1 MNRKST
7 VLIAAL
13 VNSAFLV
20 ALFSTAVR
28 THEKAEEIAAPQLQP
43 GLHAEMKQEPPKLS
57 TDGPGHVAPQ
67 TGDGSPLLGGLPE
80 LKESAP
86 LATTPLATTP
96 AQKAKAPPA
105 VKSKK
110 SEPAFIEIEVK
121 KGDVL
126 ERLARA
132 NKTTVSELMEING
145 LKSPW
150 LKIGQK
156 LRVPRKAAGQKKDV
170 SGIDSSP
177 EFYTV
182 KKGDNLWIIASKF
195 KVSVSDLKRLN
206 HLDDESAKRLKVN
219 DQLRIR

>member
-1 MNRKST
+1 MSRKST

-28 THEKAEEIAAPQLQP
+28 TSDREEQMASPQLT
-43 GLHAEMKQEPPKLS
+43 AEVAPAPALS
-57 TDGPGHVAPQ
+57 TDGPGYKEENKNPQ
-67 TGDGSPLLGGLPE
+67 AVELPE
-80 LKESAP
+80 TLLHDVPQLKAKE
-86 LATTPLATTP
+86 PLATTP
-96 AQKAKAPPA
+96 AKPKESAPRAKKTTEEF
-105 VKSKK
+105 V
-110 SEPAFIEIEVK
+110 EIEVK

-126 ERLARA
+126 ERIAKA
-132 NKTTVSELMEING
+132 NGTTVARLMEINN

-156 LRVPRKAAGQKKDV
+156 LKVPRGEKKP
-170 SGIDSSP
+170 SRIDSSP

>member
-13 VNSAFLV
+13 VNGAFLV
-20 ALFSTAVR
+20 ALFSTAIR
-28 THEKAEEIAAPQLQP
+28 SHESETKMASPHLQAEVKAAPP
-43 GLHAEMKQEPPKLS
+43 LS
-57 TDGPGHVAPQ
+57 TDGPGYHHPTQAHNPPALELP
-67 TGDGSPLLGGLPE
+67 DPLLKDVPE
-80 LKESAP
+80 LKAQAP
-86 LATTPLATTP
+86 LATAP
-96 AQKAKAPPA
+96 AQK
-105 VKSKK
+105 KK
-110 SEPAFIEIEVK
+110 PQTQNQGTSSSEGAFIEIEVK

-126 ERLARA
+126 ERIARA
-132 NKTTVSELMEING
+132 NGTSVSTLMEINA

-156 LRVPRKAAGQKKDV
+156 LRVPKNSSSKGT
-170 SGIDSSP
+170 SPIDSSP

-206 HLDDESAKRLKVN
+206 HLDDESAKRLRVN

>member
-1 MNRKST
+1 MSRKMSRKST

-28 THEKAEEIAAPQLQP
+28 TNDQQEQMASPQLT
-43 GLHAEMKQEPPKLS
+43 AEVAPPPALS
-57 TDGPGHVAPQ
+57 TDGPGYKEDRKGSPPVELPQ
-67 TGDGSPLLGGLPE
+67 TLLHDVPQMKA
-80 LKESAP
+80 KEP
-86 LATTPLATTP
+86 LATAP
-96 AQKAKAPPA
+96 AAPAAPQ
-105 VKSKK
+105 K
-110 SEPAFIEIEVK
+110 SEEFVEIEVK

-126 ERLARA
+126 ERIAKA
-132 NKTTVSELMEING
+132 NGTTVSRLMEINA

-156 LRVPRKAAGQKKDV
+156 LKVPRGEKKP
-170 SGIDSSP
+170 SRIDSSP

>member
-13 VNSAFLV
+13 VNSVFLV
-20 ALFSTAVR
+20 ALFSTAAR

-43 GLHAEMKQEPPKLS
+43 GLHAEMKHEPPKLS

-86 LATTPLATTP
+86 LPTAP
-96 AQKAKAPPA
+96 AQKAKPVPA
-105 VKSKK
+105 VKPKK
-110 SEPAFIEIEVK
+110 SEPTFIEIEVK

-132 NKTTVSELMEING
+132 NQTTVSELMEMNG

-156 LRVPRKAAGQKKDV
+156 LRVPRKATTLKKDA

>member
-1 MNRKST
+1 MSRKST

-28 THEKAEEIAAPQLQP
+28 TSDKQEQMASPQLTAEIA
-43 GLHAEMKQEPPKLS
+43 PPPALS
-57 TDGPGHVAPQ
+57 TDGPGYREESK
-67 TGDGSPLLGGLPE
+67 DLPE
-80 LKESAP
+80 TLLHDVPKMKAKEP
-86 LATTPLATTP
+86 LATAPAVP
-96 AQKAKAPPA
+96 KKEAQK
-105 VKSKK
+105 
-110 SEPAFIEIEVK
+110 SEEFVEIEIK

-126 ERLARA
+126 ERIARA
-132 NKTTVSELMEING
+132 NGTTVSRLMEING

-156 LRVPRKAAGQKKDV
+156 LKVPRGEKQP
-170 SGIDSSP
+170 SRIDSSP

>member
-28 THEKAEEIAAPQLQP
+28 TNDKQEQMASPQLT
-43 GLHAEMKQEPPKLS
+43 AEVAPPPALS
-57 TDGPGHVAPQ
+57 TDGPGYKEVEKDPPPVELPQ
-67 TGDGSPLLGGLPE
+67 TLLHDVPQMKAKEPLATAPAQP
-80 LKESAP
+80 KESAP
-86 LATTPLATTP
+86 
-96 AQKAKAPPA
+96 KADDL
-105 VKSKK
+105 
-110 SEPAFIEIEVK
+110 IEIEVK

-126 ERLARA
+126 ERIAKA
-132 NKTTVSELMEING
+132 NGTTVARLMEINH

-156 LRVPRKAAGQKKDV
+156 LKVPRSEKKP
-170 SGIDSSP
+170 SRIDSSP

-206 HLDDESAKRLKVN
+206 HLDDESSKRLKVN

>member
-1 MNRKST
+1 MSRKST

-28 THEKAEEIAAPQLQP
+28 TNDKHEQIASPQLT
-43 GLHAEMKQEPPKLS
+43 AEVAPPPALS
-57 TDGPGHVAPQ
+57 TDGPGHKEESKSPPSLELPQ
-67 TGDGSPLLGGLPE
+67 PLLHDVP
-80 LKESAP
+80 
-86 LATTPLATTP
+86 
-96 AQKAKAPPA
+96 QMKAKEPFATAPATPKEKA
-105 VKSKK
+105 PKADEFV
-110 SEPAFIEIEVK
+110 EIEVK

-126 ERLARA
+126 ERIAKA
-132 NKTTVSELMEING
+132 NGTTVSRLMEING

-156 LRVPRKAAGQKKDV
+156 LKVPRGEKKP
-170 SGIDSSP
+170 SRIDSSP

>member
-28 THEKAEEIAAPQLQP
+28 TTDKQEQMASPQLT
-43 GLHAEMKQEPPKLS
+43 AEVAPPPILS
-57 TDGPGHVAPQ
+57 TDGAGHKELH
-67 TGDGSPLLGGLPE
+67 TSPPAVELPE
-80 LKESAP
+80 TLLHDIPQMKSKEP
-86 LATTPLATTP
+86 LATAPAPLQAP
-96 AQKAKAPPA
+96 EAKEGDF
-105 VKSKK
+105 V
-110 SEPAFIEIEVK
+110 EIEVK

-126 ERLARA
+126 ERIAKA
-132 NKTTVSELMEING
+132 NGTTVARLMEINS
-145 LKSPW
+145 LKGPW

-156 LRVPRKAAGQKKDV
+156 LKVPRREKQP
-170 SGIDSSP
+170 SRIDSSP

-195 KVSVSDLKRLN
+195 KVSISDLKRLN